1 MTEVSAI
8 TGRLQYGLSPGYGYS
23 AIIVA
28 WLAKLS
34 PAGIL
39 VMSML
44 FGGLLVGGYA
54 AQFIGVPAAAVNM
67 LQGAM
72 LFFWLAAEFFGS
84 YRVIFR
90 NRLQEAH

>member
-1 MTEVSAI
+1 M
-8 TGRLQYGLSPGYGYS
+8 
-23 AIIVA
+23 A

-54 AQFIGVPAAAVNM
+54 VQVIGVPAAAVNM
-67 LQGAM
+67 SPGGHAL
-72 LFFWLAAEFFGS
+72 LLACGEEFFGS

-90 NRLQEAH
+90 NRMQEAR